1 VTDAHP
7 LASMVFTVPMT
18 SRRAVLASV
27 LGGATGLALAG
38 CRGSP
43 RPAPSPTPHPL
54 LPTLTDILALVDLY
68 QATVAAYPDL
78 ADRLDPLLADH
89 QTHLD
94 AVRRAMGT
102 PGPTASPSA
111 AASPSASVQADDPD
125 AAVAALHTAEQ
136 TGQASAQKACLAAPA
151 TYAALI
157 GSIAACRATHVEVL

>member
-27 LGGATGLALAG
+27 VGGATGLALAG

-54 LPTLTDILALVDLY
+54 LPTLTGVLALIDLY
-68 QATVAAYPDL
+68 QATIAAYPDL
-78 ADRLDPLLADH
+78 ADRLGPLLADH
-89 QTHLD
+89 QAHLE
-94 AVRRAMGT
+94 AVRRAMGV
-102 PGPTASPSA
+102 PSPTASPSA
-111 AASPSASVQADDPD
+111 ASPSASVAPDDPD

-136 TGQASAQKACLAAPA
+136 AGQASAQKACLAATA
-151 TYAALI
+151 AYAALI